1 MEIQYNNTTKD
12 RSSMKTFSILLSL
25 ATICLVLAGFTGGPN
40 NPQTPPK
47 DVNLSVKQI
56 GNIWKV
62 VLTGTTSTTVR
73 VVQGQKIIFHAEG
86 SDVYLQFDNDKL
98 FGGNTRTIK
107 KSKTLTLGVG
117 IVAKGVYTYAA
128 FCTTPM
134 VFAEGDSP
142 PKIIV
147 D

>member
-1 MEIQYNNTTKD
+1 
-12 RSSMKTFSILLSL
+12 MKTFSILLSL
-25 ATICLVLAGFTGGPN
+25 VAMCLVLAGFTGGPN
-40 NPQTPPK
+40 HPQTPPK
-47 DVNLSVKQI
+47 DVHLSVKLV
-56 GNIWKV
+56 GNVWKV
-62 VLTGTTSTTVR
+62 VLTGTTNTVVR
-73 VVQGQKIIFHAEG
+73 VVRGQKIIFHAEG

-107 KSKTLTLGVG
+107 NGKTLTLGVG

-134 VFAEGDSP
+134 IFAEGDSP

>member
-1 MEIQYNNTTKD
+1 
-12 RSSMKTFSILLSL
+12 MKADFMLL
-25 ATICLVLAGFTGGPN
+25 CLVTTSFFLAGFTGGPQP
-40 NPQTPPK
+40 PQTPK
-47 DVNLSVKQI
+47 DVNLSIKKV
-56 GNIWKV
+56 GNVWRV
-62 VLTGTTSTTVR
+62 VLAETTSSNVR
-73 VVQGQKIIFHAEG
+73 VVKGQKIIFHAEG
-86 SDVYLQFDNDKL
+86 SDVYLQFDNDQL

-107 KSKTLTLGVG
+107 NGNKLTLGVG
-117 IVAKGVYTYAA
+117 NVAKGVYTYAA